1 LDVDLEASAM
11 TNTFPVHRL
20 ELPVGERA
28 GVPAAYVRAPSL
40 AVERLEQT
48 YTRVDDEDG
57 VEQYD
62 YEAPAFDFG
71 CRLAYDHSGLV
82 LQYPGIARRSG

>member
-1 LDVDLEASAM
+1 
-11 TNTFPVHRL
+11 
-20 ELPVGERA
+20 
-28 GVPAAYVRAPSL
+28 L